1 MAGIGFELRK
11 MLSKDSYSSLLR
23 AYGYSAIIGSGP
35 WIISIVSI
43 VIVSYLLAGAFG
55 SKEVQL
61 FTASITHVY
70 AFSLIL
76 VGPLQLVL
84 TRFAADQ
91 LSARRPEAIFP
102 SFLAALTVAGAVG
115 GVGGLLFFGFG
126 TDASIVYQ
134 LSAAGL
140 MVYVCCIFIAS
151 NYLTA
156 LLDYRQVVSAFFI
169 GYVLSGLLA
178 YVLGITWGMQAAMFG
193 FTAGH
198 AVLFLLL
205 FRALK
210 NGLGSDNRPSWEVI
224 SYFKRFPSLLF
235 CGLMYN
241 LGIWVD
247 KLLFWWF
254 SDQHEQVNG
263 LIFSARHYDVGIYL
277 SLLSIVPGMAV
288 FFLKIETDFA
298 ERFQSFFGLV
308 EKGGTLDQLVEKR
321 DEIARSLGRGFLN
334 LFAVQG
340 IVTAFLVVFA
350 DHIPAIMSISAIQ
363 LGIFRV
369 TLFGAFLLVIFLSL
383 LTILF
388 YFDDR
393 KGALWCTSAFVV
405 ANIVGSW
412 ATLQANEAWYGFG
425 FVIAAGLAMVIA
437 GWRVNSRLARLEYHV
452 FTSSQG

>member
-1 MAGIGFELRK
+1 
-11 MLSKDSYSSLLR
+11 
-23 AYGYSAIIGSGP
+23 
-35 WIISIVSI
+35 
-43 VIVSYLLAGAFG
+43 
-55 SKEVQL
+55 
-61 FTASITHVY
+61 
-70 AFSLIL
+70 
-76 VGPLQLVL
+76 
-84 TRFAADQ
+84 
-91 LSARRPEAIFP
+91 
-102 SFLAALTVAGAVG
+102 
-115 GVGGLLFFGFG
+115 
-126 TDASIVYQ
+126 
-134 LSAAGL
+134 
-140 MVYVCCIFIAS
+140 
-151 NYLTA
+151 
-156 LLDYRQVVSAFFI
+156 
-169 GYVLSGLLA
+169 
-178 YVLGITWGMQAAMFG
+178 
-193 FTAGH
+193 
-198 AVLFLLL
+198 
-205 FRALK
+205 
-210 NGLGSDNRPSWEVI
+210 
-224 SYFKRFPSLLF
+224 
-235 CGLMYN
+235 MYN

-298 ERFQSFFGLV
+298 ERFQSFFRLV
-308 EKGGTLDQLVEKR
+308 EKGGTLDQLVAKR

-340 IVTAFLVVFA
+340 VVTAFLVVFA
-350 DHIPAIMSISAIQ
+350 NHIPAIMSISSIQ

-393 KGALWCTSAFVV
+393 RGALWCTSVFVV

-437 GWRVNSRLARLEYHV
+437 GWRVNSRLGRLEYHV

>member
-11 MLSKDSYSSLLR
+11 ILSKDSYSSLLR

-43 VIVSYLLAGAFG
+43 VIVSYLLSGAFG
-55 SKEVQL
+55 SGEVQL

-84 TRFAADQ
+84 TRFAADK
-91 LSARRPEAIFP
+91 LSAREPEAIFP
-102 SFLAALTVAGAVG
+102 SFLAALTVAGFVG
-115 GVGGLLFFGFG
+115 GIGGILFFGFG
-126 TDASIVYQ
+126 TEASLLYQ

-140 MVYVCCIFIAS
+140 MIYVCCIFIAS

-156 LLDYRQVVSAFFI
+156 LLDYREVVWAFFV
-169 GYVLSGLLA
+169 GYVLSGLAA
-178 YVLGITWGMQAAMFG
+178 YALGITWGVPAAMLG
-193 FTAGH
+193 FAAGH

-205 FRALK
+205 FRALRR
-210 NGLGSDNRPSWEVI
+210 GLGGEAQTSWEVLK
-224 SYFKRFPSLLF
+224 YFKKFPSLML

-247 KLLFWWF
+247 KLLFWWL

-298 ERFQSFFGLV
+298 ERFQAFFDLV
-308 EKGGTLDQLVEKR
+308 EKGGTLQQLVDTR
-321 DEIARSLGRGFLN
+321 DEIADSLGRGFLN

-340 IVTAFLVVFA
+340 VVTAFLVVFA
-350 DHIPAIMSISAIQ
+350 DRIPAIMSISAIQ

-393 KGALWCTSAFVV
+393 RGALLCTSVFVV

-437 GWRVNSRLARLEYHV
+437 GWRVNSRLGNLEYHV